1 MDGTIGDDRLG
12 RQRFHKVAPE
22 KNAKISGISA
32 VAIALTAAGKLLAA
46 ELATRN
52 LFAIKDAVPH
62 PEWDNMLLPDAGQML
77 ILHAAEMRY
86 SRAALSPR
94 IRSFSDRV
102 RKSQ

>member
-22 KNAKISGISA
+22 KNPKISGISA

-62 PEWDNMLLPDAGQML
+62 PEWDNMLLPDAGQM
-77 ILHAAEMRY
+77 
-86 SRAALSPR
+86 
-94 IRSFSDRV
+94 
-102 RKSQ
+102 